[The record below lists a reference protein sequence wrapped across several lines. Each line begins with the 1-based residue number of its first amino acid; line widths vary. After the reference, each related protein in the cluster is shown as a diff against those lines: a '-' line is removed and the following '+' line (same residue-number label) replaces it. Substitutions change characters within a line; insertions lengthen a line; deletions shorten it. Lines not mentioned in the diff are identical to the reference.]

1 MSINIEFGDCFN
13 WESCDE
19 IGHRSVDVVYID
31 EIEEDPSIVAEYIQ
45 QILSEVKDAEEL
57 YNFKFKDHGD
67 VNGIHIYTFT
77 TDEYIFIC
85 HYTYADEHQAYL
97 VRHQNMSALTEYTVG
112 ETFGV
117 TEEAIYYDENGM

>member
-1 MSINIEFGDCFN
+1 MNNVIKFGDWFT
-13 WESCDE
+13 WESHDDYVDE
-19 IGHRSVDVVYID
+19 AMDDSADIAAVVN
-31 EIEEDPSIVAEYIQ
+31 A
-45 QILSEVKDAEEL
+45 ILSDEAKMKEH
-57 YNFKFKDHGD
+57 NFKDHGD

-85 HYTYADEHQAYL
+85 HYIYADEHQAYL